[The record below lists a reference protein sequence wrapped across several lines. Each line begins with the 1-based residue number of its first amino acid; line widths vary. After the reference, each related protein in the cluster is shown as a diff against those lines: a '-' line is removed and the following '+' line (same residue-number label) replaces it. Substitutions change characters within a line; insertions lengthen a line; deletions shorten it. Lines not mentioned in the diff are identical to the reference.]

1 MLKVGS
7 VVDLSVML
15 WLTILDRITNLL
27 FQKEPTVSEENFSH
41 GDHAGHKDFL
51 RLLQILKFV
60 THSF

>member
-41 GDHAGHKDFL
+41 GDHADHKDFL